1 MPKVVELKV
10 DIISSISSHNALSL
24 TTGIIPTE
32 QLAADSYD
40 ELKFKKYIL
49 RRNNEDSV
57 DDSREFEQSNKLSP
71 KKTSIIYSQAKL
83 SKRRSSF
90 AQYAN
95 MSPKKQNSHTQ
106 FQRQSSNAIQVMR
119 APSRAIGRSII
130 YGDTLDKKST
140 KNIHP
145 LSIFVRSLLFR
156 EPHIKASLTVYM
168 KILNKNSIKTMKTW

>member
-1 MPKVVELKV
+1 M
-10 DIISSISSHNALSL
+10 SL
-24 TTGIIPTE
+24 TTGIHPTE
-32 QLAADSYD
+32 ALHIDSSD
-40 ELKFKKYIL
+40 ELKFRKYIL

-57 DDSREFEQSNKLSP
+57 DDSREFEQSNKMSP

-95 MSPKKQNSHTQ
+95 MSPKKQNTLTQ

-119 APSRAIGRSII
+119 APTRAIGRSII
-130 YGDTLDKKST
+130 YGDTIDKKSS

-156 EPHIKASLTVYM
+156 ELHIKVSLTVYM
-168 KILNKNSIKTMKTW
+168 NTLNKNSIRMMKTW